1 MKKYPEFPIRNK
13 MSKISK
19 VLVIGSGPI
28 IIGQAAE
35 FDYSGT
41 QACRALREEGVTTV
55 LVNSNPATIMTDEG
69 IADIVYIEPLT
80 VEVLARIIERERP
93 DGLLPTLGGQ
103 TGLNLAVELADAGVL
118 DKYHVRSLGT
128 PIETIKKA
136 EERSLFKQLL
146 LDIGEPV
153 PPSKTV
159 KSVEEAKELARSI
172 GLPLIV
178 RPSYTLGGTG
188 GGITY
193 TMKELEQTVANGLDS
208 SMSHEV
214 LVEQCVL
221 GWKEIEFEVMRDA
234 ADNCIAVCIMENIDP
249 MGVHTGDSIVV
260 APSQT
265 LTDKEYQMLRSAS
278 LKIIR
283 ALKIEGGCN
292 IQFALTPH
300 PIVAEKWAPDQKGVT
315 RSQYHVIE
323 VNPRVSRSSAL
334 ASKATGYPI
343 ARVAAK
349 IAIGKRLDEIP
360 NRVTG
365 KTLASFE
372 PALDYCVV
380 KIPRWPFDKF
390 ALGDR
395 KIGSQMKATGEV
407 MAIDRCFEAAL
418 QKAVRSLEF
427 GKRTL
432 LWEDLSWS
440 RGEGLNSYPLYPNDL
455 RLWAIMA
462 ALRREA
468 RPEEL
473 SQVTGIDPWFI
484 YKFQNIVDM
493 ERRLLSEPLTPEL
506 LWEAKR
512 LGFSDEQVSTLADRL
527 PEQVR
532 QARHQWKIC
541 PVYKMVDTCA
551 AEFDAETPYFY
562 STYERENE
570 ADSLAEKKAVVIGS
584 GPIRIGQ
591 GIEFDYCCVHS
602 AWALQE
608 IGIKSILVNS
618 NPETVSTDF
627 DTSTRL
633 YFEALDEESIRN
645 ILQNESNNGSAPP
658 SIVQLGGQTPIN
670 LVGVL
675 ARNNLPILGSSA
687 EAIDIAEDRRR
698 FEDFLDRLGIP
709 QPPGAGVT
717 SIEAALN
724 VAKSLGYPVL
734 VRPSYV
740 LGGRAMEIV
749 YNEPEL
755 IRYLTLALEMD
766 SQHPVLIDKY
776 FQGKE
781 VEVDAICDGEKVLIP
796 GVMEHIERAGVHSG
810 DALAI
815 YPGINL
821 TPEEV
826 DTMVDYTMRIGPAL
840 GIKGLMNVQMVIMR
854 DPALNSLSAGRST
867 VYVFEVNPRASRT
880 VPFISKVT
888 GVPMVRIATK
898 VMAGISLKEQ
908 GYEGGLWKRQK
919 LVGIK
924 APVFSMS
931 KLTGVDS
938 YLGPE
943 MKSTGEV
950 MGIDYS
956 FEAALVKALLAAGLM
971 LPQGGSLLLSIADKD
986 KTEAEP
992 LIKQLHSL
1000 RHELYAT
1007 EGTAAM
1013 IESMGFPVKMVTKK
1027 LSEGHPNVVDVI
1039 QDNSVSGVINTIT
1052 GGRIPL
1058 KDGLDIRRAAA
1069 EKRIPC
1075 FTSLDTARVA
1085 IGALV
1090 NSRQIFNVQPLREYL
1105 RKSKGKS

>member
-1 MKKYPEFPIRNK
+1 
-13 MSKISK
+13 MSEISK

-41 QACRALREEGVTTV
+41 QACRSLREEGVTTV

-103 TGLNLAVELADAGVL
+103 TGLNLAVELADAGIL
-118 DKYHVRSLGT
+118 DKYDVRMLGT
-128 PIETIKKA
+128 PLETIKKA

-146 LDIGEPV
+146 VDIGEPV
-153 PPSKTV
+153 PASATV
-159 KSVEEAKELARSI
+159 RSVKEAKELANSI

-188 GGITY
+188 GGIAP
-193 TMKELEQTVANGLDS
+193 TMKELEQIVANGLDS

-221 GWKEIEFEVMRDA
+221 GWKEIEYEVMRDA
-234 ADNCIAVCIMENIDP
+234 ADNCITVCNMENIDP

-260 APSQT
+260 APSQA

-283 ALKIEGGCN
+283 ALGIEGGCN
-292 IQFALTPH
+292 IQFALTPS
-300 PIVAEKWAPDQKGVT
+300 PTVAEKWAPDQKGVAK
-315 RSQYHVIE
+315 SEYHVIE

-360 NRVTG
+360 NKVTG
-365 KTLASFE
+365 KTLACFE

-390 ALGDR
+390 ASGDR

-432 LWEDLSWS
+432 LWEDPAWS
-440 RGEGLNSYPLYPNDL
+440 KGKGLNSYPLHPNDL

-468 RPEEL
+468 TPKEL
-473 SQVTGIDPWFI
+473 SQLTGIDPWFI

-493 ERRLLSEPLTPEL
+493 ERRLLSEPLKPEL

-512 LGFSDEQVSTLADRL
+512 LGFSDEQVGTLADRL

-532 QARHQWKIC
+532 QARHQWQIR

-562 STYERENE
+562 SAYEKENE
-570 ADSLAEKKAVVIGS
+570 AEPLKEQKAVVISS

-627 DTSTRL
+627 DTSNRL

-645 ILQNESNNGSAPP
+645 ILENESNNGSAPA

-670 LVGVL
+670 LVGFL

-717 SIEAALN
+717 SVEEALN
-724 VAKSLGYPVL
+724 VAKTLGYPVL

-781 VEVDAICDGEKVLIP
+781 VEVDAICDGEKVFIP

-810 DALAI
+810 DALSI

-821 TPEEV
+821 TQDEV
-826 DTMVDYTMRIGPAL
+826 NAMVDYTTRIGLAL

-854 DPALNSLSAGRST
+854 ENGRST

-898 VMAGISLKEQ
+898 VMAGISLREQ
-908 GYEGGLWKRQK
+908 GYEGGLRRRQT

-931 KLTGVDS
+931 KLIGVDS

-950 MGIDYS
+950 MGIDYN
-956 FEAALVKALLAAGLM
+956 FEGALVKALLAAGLM

-986 KTEAEP
+986 KDEASP
-992 LIKQLHSL
+992 LIKQLHFL
-1000 RHELYAT
+1000 HHELYAT
-1007 EGTAAM
+1007 EGTAEM
-1013 IESMGFPVKMVTKK
+1013 IESMGLPVKMVTKK

-1085 IGALV
+1085 IGALT

-1105 RKSKGKS
+1105 KSRK